1 MRPKKIYINAD
12 EILSGQDWGVFA
24 DHATEQHTA
33 EYTDLSQVWHDRDEE
48 PRENERLFLH
58 VFNSFIDAH
67 YDKEQGCFIS
77 GASTPF
83 ENDRYVKR
91 WAYIKD
97 LLPNEKDN
105 GE

>member
-1 MRPKKIYINAD
+1 MRPKKIYINDKDDIYNA
-12 EILSGQDWGVFA
+12 SWGTFTA
-24 DHATEQHTA
+24 SARESLA
-33 EYTDLSQVWHDRDEE
+33 EYTDLSQVRHDRDEE

-77 GASTPF
+77 GAGTPF

-97 LLPNEKDN
+97 LLPNEK
-105 GE
+105 GGAL